1 MAVRWLSGDSWQPR
15 HSRCRDPAVPAGDTA
30 SLAGRP
36 AANPAGDPGRPT
48 ARAFHAPA
56 GCSESGSGGATS
68 WSSSWSRGRARPAA
82 GHFLYLHPPLR
93 TNTSLP

>member
-15 HSRCRDPAVPAGDTA
+15 HSRCRNPAVRPGTSRPWPA
-30 SLAGRP
+30 RCQ
-36 AANPAGDPGRPT
+36 PAGDPGRPT

-68 WSSSWSRGRARPAA
+68 WSSSWSRSRARPAA